1 MSDKSVTVQPQQ
13 TTLADLQRMATSI
26 AKSGLFGVS
35 DPDTALAMMLEAQ
48 AEGRHPAAFMRD
60 NCIIAYEGKDGTVRR
75 RAKYSEAMQ
84 RDFIANGGKITWHQ
98 LDDQVAEATFSH
110 PAGGTVKIRWDIARA
125 KQAGIYDRPRSLW
138 PKYPRRMLSARC
150 ISEGCRTVG
159 PFATNGTYTPEE
171 LRDMEHEI
179 DITPPQTKGAV
190 DAATTQAVRDVST
203 ALTPEEIDAHINAMD
218 VRTLPE
224 LKTAFGAAWTHAK
237 QANDKA
243 AQTRFKQ
250 VYDLAVEGLARNDM
264 EHTI

>member
-13 TTLADLQRMATSI
+13 TTLADLQRMATSA
-26 AKSGLFGVS
+26 AKSGLFGIK
-35 DPDTALAMMLEAQ
+35 DPEQALSLLLIAQ
-48 AEGRHPAAFMRD
+48 AEGRHPMLAVRDYHLIQNRPALKADTMLARFQAA
-60 NCIIAYEGKDGTVRR
+60 
-75 RAKYSEAMQ
+75 
-84 RDFIANGGKITWHQ
+84 GGRVDWKEYT
-98 LDDQVAEATFSH
+98 DTKCVGVFSH
-110 PAGGTVKIRWDIARA
+110 P
-125 KQAGIYDRPRSLW
+125 QAGSVEVEWTIERAQKIGLAGRDNW
-138 PKYPRRMLSARC
+138 KNYPRAMLRARC
-150 ISEGCRTVG
+150 ISEGVRTCYPGIAVG
-159 PFATNGTYTPEE
+159 VYTPEE
-171 LRDMEHEI
+171 IEDGAHEI